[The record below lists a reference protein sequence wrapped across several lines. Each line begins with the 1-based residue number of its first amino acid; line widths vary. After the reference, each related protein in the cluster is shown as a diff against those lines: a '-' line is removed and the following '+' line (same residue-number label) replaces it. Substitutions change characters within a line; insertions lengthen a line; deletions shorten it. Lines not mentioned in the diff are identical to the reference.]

1 MLTAEVIYQIF
12 LRYCVPSALPES
24 GHARRVTIALRS
36 VLPPRVCI
44 EASWSRGPDVD
55 LKIEGHRIRARW
67 VGSGFIGETRAALEA
82 LARSPD
88 VVVARQMSPGS
99 RELLARKG
107 IGWVDELGAAEI
119 AIGTIVVSRTGRA
132 PEPVKKPSGWT
143 PAVLAVCEALLCGVR
158 ATVPSVQEA
167 TGLSTGSCTNA
178 LRMLTDLGLLEARA
192 RRGKDSGRCVAAP
205 DDLLQAYASAA
216 AIMRPAISLA
226 VGVTWRDHVTGLAE
240 LGQRWTELG
249 IDWAATGAAAAAV
262 LAPLLTTVAATTVY
276 VDAQTSAELQAIA
289 TRSQLRPIEGGRLTL
304 VPFPTVATRRLAQT
318 AAGIQLAP
326 WPRIYADLR
335 TIGVRGEEAAEHL
348 REVMRG
354 R

>member
-1 MLTAEVIYQIF
+1 M
-12 LRYCVPSALPES
+12 PSAPPES
-24 GHARRVTIALRS
+24 GHTRRVTIALRS
-36 VLPPRVCI
+36 VLPPRVRI
-44 EASWSRGPDVD
+44 EASWSLGPDID
-55 LKIEGHRIRARW
+55 LKIAGHRIRARW
-67 VGSGFIGETRAALEA
+67 VGSGFIGETRAALEG
-82 LARSPD
+82 LARLPD
-88 VVVARQMSPGS
+88 IVVARQMSPGS
-99 RELLARKG
+99 RELLSGRG

-119 AIGTIVVSRTGRA
+119 AIGTIVVSRTGRR

-143 PAVLAVCEALLCGVR
+143 PAVLAVSESLLCGTR

-167 TGLSTGSCTNA
+167 TGLSSGSCTNA
-178 LRMLTDLGLLEARA
+178 LRMLTDLGLLEADA
-192 RRGKDSGRCVAAP
+192 RRGRESGRRVADP
-205 DDLLQAYASAA
+205 DRLLEAYASAA
-216 AIMRPAISLA
+216 AAMRPETSLA

-240 LGQRWTELG
+240 LGRKWAELE

-289 TRSQLRPIEGGRLTL
+289 ARSELRPIEAGRLTL
-304 VPFPTVATRRLAQT
+304 VPFPTVATRKLTQE
-318 AAGIQLAP
+318 AAGIRIAP
-326 WPRIYADLR
+326 WPRVYADLR